1 MDAIRTDR
9 LSRSFDGVTAVD
21 GLTLSVGEGE
31 IFGLVGPDGAGKT
44 TTMRLLT
51 AILEPTGGEAWVAGR
66 HVVRES
72 EALKDSIGYMSQ
84 RFGLYP
90 DLTVMENIQFYAD
103 IYDVPRRG
111 RKEKIDRLL
120 TFSNLTPFKR
130 RLAGNLSGGMKQKLG
145 LACALIHTP
154 KVLFLDEPT
163 NGVDP
168 VSRRDFWRILYQLLR
183 ERVTIFVSTAYL
195 DEAERCHRLALIHQG
210 RLLACGTPDEVKQLM
225 HGTIW
230 EIRTGQP
237 AVEHA
242 PQRATTV
249 LREALRGAQVGVF
262 GDRVHLVGEGS
273 QEVRDRAQSIL
284 AAAGVPAEVIRPIE
298 PSLEDV
304 FVSVVGR
311 ENEGSGFRVQGP
323 GASEEGSGFRFQGSE
338 TQPEPESEVLNP
350 EPRTLNRE
358 PRIAAEGRVSHSS
371 YPEPRTPAGPTRP
384 GSEPAATRPGSEGR
398 AVVVRDLHKHFGS
411 FAAVH
416 HVSFEVDCGEI
427 FGFLGPNGAGK
438 STTIRMLCGI
448 LAPTA
453 GSGTVGG
460 FDIRTQPEKIKATI
474 GYMSQKFSLYQDLT
488 VEENIDFYSGIYRIP
503 AAEKAERKAWVLRMA
518 GLEEHRRRKTAVLS
532 GGWKQRLALGCAIL
546 HRPPI
551 IFLDEPTSGV
561 DPVSRRQFWELI
573 YEMAGRGVTVFV
585 TTHYMDEAEYCDR
598 LALIYRGEL
607 IASGTPEHL
616 KTTLMKEHVL
626 EVACQ
631 RPELAMERI
640 EKLAGVKEAAL
651 FGKSLHVVAE
661 DAQEAGPRIRDA
673 LTAEGFGVPQIER
686 IVPSLEDVFVS
697 LIEARDRAEQPQ
709 AEVQR

>member
-9 LSRSFDGVTAVD
+9 LTKSFDGTLAVD
-21 GLTLSVGEGE
+21 QLTLSVGEGE

-51 AILEPTGGEAWVAGR
+51 AILAPSGGDAWVAGQ
-66 HVVRES
+66 HVVRQA
-72 EALKDSIGYMSQ
+72 EALKESIGYMSQ
-84 RFGLYP
+84 RFGLYS
-90 DLTVMENIQFYAD
+90 DLTVMENIDFYAD
-103 IYDVPRRG
+103 IYSVPRRG

-120 TFSNLTPFKR
+120 AFSNLAPFKR

-195 DEAERCHRLALIHQG
+195 DEAERCNRMALIHQG
-210 RLLACGTPDEVKQLM
+210 KLLACGTPDEVKRLM
-225 HGTIW
+225 RGTIW
-230 EIRTGQP
+230 EIRTSQP
-237 AVEHA
+237 
-242 PQRATTV
+242 RSATTV
-249 LREALRGAQVGVF
+249 LREALPAASVGVF
-262 GDRVHLVGEGS
+262 GDRVHLVGIGS
-273 QEVRDRAQSIL
+273 EEVGQRAQSIL
-284 AAAGVPAEVIRPIE
+284 TAAGIPVQAIRRIE
-298 PSLEDV
+298 PALEDV
-304 FVSVVGR
+304 FVSVVGEGAGGER
-311 ENEGSGFRVQGP
+311 EKGRRGEGEQ
-323 GASEEGSGFRFQGSE
+323 
-338 TQPEPESEVLNP
+338 
-350 EPRTLNRE
+350 
-358 PRIAAEGRVSHSS
+358 RVSDSPLLPFSS
-371 YPEPRTPAGPTRP
+371 SPPLPLSPSPRAPSPASRP
-384 GSEPAATRPGSEGR
+384 PSPDK
-398 AVVVRDLHKHFGS
+398 AVVVRDLVKRFGS
-411 FAAVH
+411 FVAVND
-416 HVSFEVDCGEI
+416 VSFEVDRGEI

-438 STTIRMLCGI
+438 STAIRMMCGI
-448 LAPTA
+448 LAPTS
-453 GSGTVGG
+453 GSGSVGG

-503 AAEKAERKAWVLRMA
+503 AAEKAGQKAWVLRMA
-518 GLEEHRRRKTAVLS
+518 GLEEHRRRPTAVLS

-551 IFLDEPTSGV
+551 LFLDEPTSGV

-616 KTTLMKEHVL
+616 KTALMKEHVL
-626 EVACQ
+626 EVACP
-631 RPELAMERI
+631 RPEVAMERI
-640 EKLAGVKEAAL
+640 EKLPGVKEAAL
-651 FGKSLHVVAE
+651 FGKRLHVVVE
-661 DAQEAGPRIRDA
+661 DAQDAGPRIRDA
-673 LTAEGFGVPQIER
+673 LTAEGFGQPGVQIER

-709 AEVQR
+709 AEVRG